1 MSSALGAVIRGCG
14 AYVRQRVEGWRT
26 GSRGS
31 QAFLLLVLLSLVAL
45 AVAVGALARV
55 IMPVSLW
62 FLFLMV
68 GTMLLRFLPLVV
80 LVTVLLGV
88 SVWTS
93 VEASFATASR
103 TSALLIFAVATVR
116 K

>member
-1 MSSALGAVIRGCG
+1 MSSALGAVIRGCET
-14 AYVRQRVEGWRT
+14 YVRQRVEGWRT

-31 QAFLLLVLLSLVAL
+31 QAFLLVVLLTFV
-45 AVAVGALARV
+45 AVAVSIGALARV
-55 IMPVSLW
+55 IVPVSLW
-62 FLFLMV
+62 FLVLMV

-93 VEASFATASR
+93 VETSFATASR
-103 TSALLIFAVATVR
+103 ASTQEKEQST
-116 K
+116 